1 MSRHHKE
8 VVAFVLIGISSMS
21 IEDEVFLGPSS
32 VEKLNFFLYLLVL
45 LTMFQQKHNLYA
57 EKVRIDY

>member
-21 IEDEVFLGPSS
+21 IEDEVFSRALKCR
-32 VEKLNFFLYLLVL
+32 EIELLSIFISLINNVS
-45 LTMFQQKHNLYA
+45 TKA
-57 EKVRIDY
+57 